1 MGKERRY
8 HGRAG
13 AAVSMGLR
21 GEPKTSTEKRIKR
34 KISGTTTSDREV
46 WGYEGMKTYP
56 PSLRL
61 LPSAI
66 VSREGVVRH

>member
-1 MGKERRY
+1 MRKERRY

-13 AAVSMGLR
+13 AAVSVGLR

-34 KISGTTTSDREV
+34 SGTTTSDREV
-46 WGYEGMKTYP
+46 WRYEGMKTYP